1 MQDILPEQ
9 RLAIL
14 RAADPERTWYSLDD
28 KRVCAVCDRIFGG
41 RQVEIQRDQ
50 RGRFILRCPTPACP
64 STMGHWFLCEVSPAL
79 YEERTESYNISF
91 LFSNET
97 HPSIRATPAAN
108 FISPVQ
114 HEQNL
119 VSLIWGR

>member
-9 RLAIL
+9 RLEIL

-50 RGRFILRCPTPACP
+50 RGRFSLGCPTPACP
-64 STMGHWFLCEVSPAL
+64 STMSQWFLCEVSPAL
-79 YEERTESYNISF
+79 YEERGGKLQCEFPF
-91 LFSNET
+91 L
-97 HPSIRATPAAN
+97 
-108 FISPVQ
+108 
-114 HEQNL
+114 
-119 VSLIWGR
+119 

>member
-9 RLAIL
+9 RLDIL
-14 RAADPERTWYSLDD
+14 RAADRERTWYSIDD

-64 STMGHWFLCEVSPAL
+64 STMSQWFLCEVSPAL
-79 YEERTESYNISF
+79 YEERDGE
-91 LFSNET
+91 L
-97 HPSIRATPAAN
+97 
-108 FISPVQ
+108 Q
-114 HEQNL
+114 HEFPFL
-119 VSLIWGR
+119 